1 MEREYERGLQDLS
14 QESKPIIESI
24 RDFILQCPFLE
35 DWKVNIDYL
44 GVSMSYSIDPLPADP
59 IVRRYMDGGTLKQFI
74 FAFTS
79 KEEFDG
85 DARTGIE
92 NSGFYQVFGEW
103 IEEQNNKRNLPE
115 LENSKQRAVSIE
127 VVQGGYLYDAETDMG
142 QYQIQCRLV
151 YEQEV

>member
-1 MEREYERGLQDLS
+1 MP
-14 QESKPIIESI
+14 QEKSKPIIESI
-24 RDFILQCPFLE
+24 RNFILTCPFLE
-35 DWKVNIDYL
+35 NWRVNIDYL
-44 GVSMSYSIDPLPADP
+44 NIPMSYSIDPLPADP
-59 IVRRYMDGGTLKQFI
+59 VVRRYTDGGAIKQYL

-92 NSGFYQVFGEW
+92 NSGFYQQFEEW
-103 IEEQNNKRNLPE
+103 IEEQNNKRNLPI
-115 LENSKQRAVSIE
+115 LESAKQCPVSIE
-127 VVQGGYLYDAETDMG
+127 TVQSGYLYDAETDMG

>member
-1 MEREYERGLQDLS
+1 
-14 QESKPIIESI
+14 
-24 RDFILQCPFLE
+24 
-35 DWKVNIDYL
+35 
-44 GVSMSYSIDPLPADP
+44 MSYSIDPLPADP
-59 IVRRYMDGGTLKQFI
+59 IVRRYMDGGSVKRYL

-92 NSGFYQVFGEW
+92 NSGFYQAFGEW
-103 IEEQNNKRNLPE
+103 IEEQNNKRNLPK
-115 LENSKQRAVSIE
+115 LESPKQHPVSME
-127 VVQGGYLYDAETDMG
+127 VVQGGYLYDAESDMG

>member
-1 MEREYERGLQDLS
+1 MP
-14 QESKPIIESI
+14 QEKSKPIIESI
-24 RDFILQCPFLE
+24 RNFILACPFLE
-35 DWKVNIDYL
+35 NWRVNIDYL
-44 GVSMSYSIDPLPADP
+44 NIPMSYSIDPLPADP
-59 IVRRYMDGGTLKQFI
+59 VVRRYTDGGAIKQYL

-92 NSGFYQVFGEW
+92 NSGFYQQFEEW
-103 IEEQNNKRNLPE
+103 IEEQNNKRNLPI
-115 LENSKQRAVSIE
+115 LENAKQCPVLIE
-127 VVQGGYLYDAETDMG
+127 TVQSGYLYDAETDMG